1 MEHVGLQQHVA
12 EIVRDMAPKQGAL
25 GILTDADVRQIIE
38 RAAAR
43 GVMVGWSAGMKQ
55 ARSIVDRSMKE
66 MQDENR

>member
-43 GVMVGWSAGMKQ
+43 GVMVGWTAGMRQ
-55 ARSIVDRSMKE
+55 ARSILAETLEKT
-66 MQDENR
+66 

>member
-43 GVMVGWSAGMKQ
+43 GVMVGWTAGMRQ
-55 ARSIVDRSMKE
+55 ARSIVTDTLEKLP
-66 MQDENR
+66 

>member
-25 GILTDADVRQIIE
+25 GILTADDVRQIIE

-43 GVMVGWSAGMKQ
+43 GVIAGWVGGMRQ
-55 ARSIVDRSMKE
+55 ARGIVTTT
-66 MQDENR
+66 MQETLT